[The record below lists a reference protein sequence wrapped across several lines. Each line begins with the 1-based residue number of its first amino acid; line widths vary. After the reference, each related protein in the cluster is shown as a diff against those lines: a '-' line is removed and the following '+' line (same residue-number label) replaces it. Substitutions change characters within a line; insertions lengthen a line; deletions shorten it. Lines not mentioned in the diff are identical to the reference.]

1 MWDKETMAPG
11 STLRVKRSPTTPAV
25 HNGSVYVIPPATPIT
40 GKARQP
46 HLDEQS
52 SQDLDEL
59 IFALKTGAGYSPSEI
74 SHPLDREVETTEAGG
89 NQYEMRRIS
98 IADTH
103 L

>member
-1 MWDKETMAPG
+1 MWEKETMAPD
-11 STLRVKRSPTTPAV
+11 SNLRVKRSPASPAV
-25 HNGSVYVIPPATPIT
+25 NNGSVYVIPPATPIT
-40 GKARQP
+40 GKARHP
-46 HLDEQS
+46 DDHS

-59 IFALKTGAGYSPSEI
+59 IFALKTGGGYTPSEI
-74 SHPLDREVETTEAGG
+74 SHPLDREVETTDAGG

>member
-1 MWDKETMAPG
+1 MGPG
-11 STLRVKRSPTTPAV
+11 G
-25 HNGSVYVIPPATPIT
+25 NSVYVVPPATPIT
-40 GKARQP
+40 AKTINRNQ
-46 HLDEQS
+46 DDRS

-59 IFALKTGAGYSPSEI
+59 IFALKTGGAYSPSDI
-74 SHPLDREVETTEAGG
+74 SHAADREVESTDVT